1 MMRQLRLL
9 FYDIFTVVYF
19 GFTGAI
25 LYGLYTESQ
34 ELQLWLKNAVTVC
47 HLISI
52 GLFGAVR

>member
-1 MMRQLRLL
+1 MRQLRLL
-9 FYDIFTVVYF
+9 FYDIFTVVYV

-34 ELQLWLKNAVTVC
+34 ELQLWLRNAVTVC